1 MVETVLK
8 RFRTPAPSEKA
19 KAKDGKIHELQENI
33 PQDVILE
40 AAAKLEEQEG
50 GRGELGLTPEQIS
63 TAIDAGLGEELR
75 RRRAELVAKVPL
87 PGA

>member
-8 RFRTPAPSEKA
+8 RFRAPAAAKSEK
-19 KAKDGKIHELQENI
+19 KEDGELKELNENI

-63 TAIDAGLGEELR
+63 SAIDAGFGEELR